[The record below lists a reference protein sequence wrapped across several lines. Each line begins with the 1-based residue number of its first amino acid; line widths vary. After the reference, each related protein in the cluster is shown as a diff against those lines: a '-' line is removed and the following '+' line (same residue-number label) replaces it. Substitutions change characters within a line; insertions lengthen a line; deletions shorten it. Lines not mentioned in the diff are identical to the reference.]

1 MHGNPLADIGN
12 LLIGTLASL
21 YLAAIV
27 LRFLFQLVRADFYN
41 PVSQAVVK
49 ATNPLLMPLRKVIP
63 GVFGFDIASVV
74 LAILFHAVI
83 IVILGLINGVQIF
96 NPLILLAW
104 SSVGILSLVAGIF
117 FWGMLIMI
125 IVSWVAPQSHN
136 PLILLLRQLIDPIM
150 SPFRRILPPMGG
162 LDLSPILAFLSIKVV
177 QIIIAAAA
185 GYVALTPNYY
195 PLVLGIY

>member
-162 LDLSPILAFLSIKVV
+162 LDLSPILAFLSINVV